1 MSMLAARTAQA
12 ALVTRIRGVLSKEM
26 DPANADKILA
36 EAIREDACA
45 AGETFAGLAPGGPS
59 LEHFA
64 TVLDRW
70 REGDALT
77 IEGVTLAEDSLSFAV
92 THCAY
97 AQAYADLGL
106 DPGLGAILSCSRDE
120 PFAKG
125 YSFHLSMERSRT
137 IMEGAPRCLFTFTWR
152 HESRSFIKHQ

>member
-12 ALVTRIRGVLSKEM
+12 ALVARIRQALEKETG
-26 DPANADKILA
+26 PQTADRVLA
-36 EAIREDACA
+36 EAIREDARA
-45 AGETFAGLAPGGPS
+45 AGEAFAGMASGGPS

-77 IEGVTLAEDSLSFAV
+77 IEGVTLTDDTLSFAV
-92 THCAY
+92 TRCAY
-97 AQAYADLGL
+97 ARAYADLGL
-106 DPGLGAILSCSRDE
+106 DPVLGSILSCSRDE
-120 PFAKG
+120 PFATG
-125 YSFHLSMERSRT
+125 YSPHLSMERSRT

-152 HESRSFIKHQ
+152 HES